1 MSLTSSGPTFH
12 PGPLNHATPSNPIHS
27 PALSSPCAPPISC
40 FLSPPSSARLPRP
53 WRKLGPL
60 AEAGCKSPSCTCSS
74 ARARGHSAPWPCAPS
89 AAACPP
95 RSGLLPLH
103 LASLGH
109 RPAAWCQSRGWLQV
123 PLDQVPIEVVFD
135 FFFGRRFVN
144 NLMLLLHYSCWCE
157 IYCLYFV

>member
-27 PALSSPCAPPISC
+27 PASSSPCAPPISC
-40 FLSPPSSARLPRP
+40 FPPLPPSTQTM
-53 WRKLGPL
+53 
-60 AEAGCKSPSCTCSS
+60 AEARTSS
-74 ARARGHSAPWPCAPS
+74 GSRLQISLMHMLIHEGRGHSAPWPCAPS

-109 RPAAWCQSRGWLQV
+109 HPAAWCQSRGWLQV

-135 FFFGRRFVN
+135 FFLASICKQFNATAPLFL
-144 NLMLLLHYSCWCE
+144 LM
-157 IYCLYFV
+157 